1 MINKGARFEHNETCH
16 NGCDHCRLPLVACCL
31 LLVACCLFYLL
42 ALDSY
47 CDQGGTFSTGICA
60 ITTIVPW

>member
-1 MINKGARFEHNETCH
+1 MNITK
-16 NGCDHCRLPLVACCL
+16 LVTTVVIIA
-31 LLVACCLFYLL
+31 ACCLFYLL

>member
-1 MINKGARFEHNETCH
+1 MNITKLVTTVVIIAA
-16 NGCDHCRLPLVACCL
+16 CRLLLVACCL